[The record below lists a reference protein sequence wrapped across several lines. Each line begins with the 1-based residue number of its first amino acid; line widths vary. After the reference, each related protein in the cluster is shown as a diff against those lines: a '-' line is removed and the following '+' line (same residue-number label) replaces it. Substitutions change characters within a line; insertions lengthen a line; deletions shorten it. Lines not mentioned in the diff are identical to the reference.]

1 MRVATSFAVQF
12 AARSLATAF
21 SAPSKSPVGLD
32 ARRQMWALSRWVWA
46 STNGGRTMQ
55 PASAALGASPNSLRP
70 AGAISAIRPRSIRMS
85 RRAKPSR
92 STGVIFAGRCE
103 ASARA
108 FASANRR
115 PPAKENGAV
124 MFGPGGSALSPRP
137 QIEAYAL
144 VDELQRVG
152 LLVIEARLHDAG
164 LDHRVVN
171 DLIRSSVIAPIPSFS
186 VSPESVR
193 PYSLILAIEK
203 AICSSV
209 MSGFSFLMRAFA
221 FELSP

>member
-1 MRVATSFAVQF
+1 MQNSMRVATSVAVQF

-55 PASAALGASPNSLRP
+55 PASATPGASPNSLRP

-115 PPAKENGAV
+115 APAKENGAV

-144 VDELQRVG
+144 VAELQRLG

-164 LDHRVVN
+164 LDHRVVERF
-171 DLIRSSVIAPIPSFS
+171 DPLIGHRADSRASACRRSPPDHIP
-186 VSPESVR
+186 
-193 PYSLILAIEK
+193 
-203 AICSSV
+203 
-209 MSGFSFLMRAFA
+209 
-221 FELSP
+221 